1 MQKMLFG
8 IEARW
13 LPVKAA
19 FCCLCPKGVDLGWK
33 LDAMCGWALD
43 WGSRDVG
50 WETSAG
56 RAGWTGVGLDNK
68 LAGCGLQDVGDSTV
82 LRRHQCTEMICNA
95 EASCGR
101 WLGAQTSRE
110 HKP

>member
-1 MQKMLFG
+1 MEKMVFG

-19 FCCLCPKGVDLGWK
+19 FCCRGPRGHLGWK

-43 WGSRDVG
+43 MGSRYVK

-56 RAGWTGVGLDNK
+56 RAGWKGVGLDNK

-95 EASCGR
+95 EASSGH
-101 WLGAQTSRE
+101 WLGAQTSQG
-110 HKP
+110 HKT